1 MLTTKQII
9 NLARKQEWWNE
20 FDKKKKMFGRK
31 ISSRCNSIKKL

>member
-20 FDKKKKMFGRK
+20 FDKKERFRPK
-31 ISSRCNSIKKL
+31 N